1 MDMEHER
8 RLTETEARSKSNTK
22 RLDEMEKKQGDIAD
36 LVSSVKILADREVR
50 VEKDVKEIK
59 DDVKEMKEKP
69 GKRWE
74 AIVEKI
80 IFTIVGGIVTYVL
93 VKLGL

>member
-1 MDMEHER
+1 MDLEHEK
-8 RLTETEARSKSNTK
+8 RLTEVETRSKSNTK
-22 RLDEMEKKQGDIAD
+22 RIDELKKRQDDLGE
-36 LVSSVKILADREVR
+36 LVSTVKILADRESR
-50 VEKDVKEIK
+50 IEDDLGEIK
-59 DDVKEMKEKP
+59 EDVKEMKEKP

-93 VKLGL
+93 VKVGL

>member
-22 RLDEMEKKQGDIAD
+22 RIDEMEKKQDDIAD

-50 VEKDVKEIK
+50 VENDVKEIK
-59 DDVKEMKEKP
+59 DDVKDLKAKP
-69 GKRWE
+69 GKLWE
-74 AIVEKI
+74 GILEKVI
-80 IFTIVGGIVTYVL
+80 YTIVGGVVAYAL
-93 VKLGL
+93 VKLGF